1 MTQFDPVKSLNP
13 HIRNLPSYD
22 ALEDLE
28 GLVSAYGL
36 EATDILKLDGNENA
50 FGPSPKALA
59 ALQTNY
65 DPGRY
70 ADASQIRLRSAI
82 ADYVGVQPKHI
93 VAGAGSDELIGLI
106 YSLWVSSEDT
116 VVTAGPT
123 FGMYAFGSALHGS
136 NFIDVPRL
144 GDWSIDTATLL
155 AAAQDAK
162 VVFLASPNNP
172 TGNQLQP
179 ELIDKIIETGALLV
193 LDEAY
198 IEFTQTESAAVRA
211 ASESALI
218 VLRTFSKWGG
228 IAGMRVGYAVSGERS
243 IDAML
248 RAKQPYNIS
257 TASEAAAL
265 ASLQDTEILNERARI
280 LVKERGRLAE
290 IMNQTE
296 YLRPSTSDANFLLV
310 QVLDGRS
317 GHEISEALRRRGI
330 FVRTYNDDRL
340 VNYFRISI
348 GTPKQNVRIIDAIA
362 EIGDKD
368 V

>member
-1 MTQFDPVKSLNP
+1 MDPFDPIKSLNP
-13 HIRNLPSYD
+13 HIRDLPSYE

-28 GLVSAYGL
+28 GLTSVYGF
-36 EATDILKLDGNENA
+36 EPTDILKLDGNENA

-59 ALQTNY
+59 ALQTGY
-65 DPGRY
+65 DAGRY
-70 ADASQIRLRSAI
+70 ADASQVRLRSAI
-82 ADYVGVQPKHI
+82 ADYVGVQPEHI

-144 GDWSIDTATLL
+144 EDWSIDTVALL
-155 AAAQDAK
+155 AAARDAK

-172 TGNQLQP
+172 TGNLLQP
-179 ELIDKIIETGALLV
+179 ELIDEILEMGALLV

-198 IEFTQTESAAVRA
+198 IEFTETESTAVRA
-211 ASESALI
+211 TSEAALI

-228 IAGMRVGYAVSGERS
+228 IAGMRVGYAVGIEES
-243 IDAML
+243 IDVML

-257 TASEAAAL
+257 AAGEAAAL
-265 ASLQDTEILNERARI
+265 ASLQDIAILDERARI
-280 LVKERGRLAE
+280 LVKERERLAD
-290 IMNQTE
+290 IMNQTG
-296 YLRPSTSDANFLLV
+296 YLEPSASDANFLLV
-310 QVLDGRS
+310 QVLDARS
-317 GHEISEALRRRGI
+317 GHEVSEALRRHGI
-330 FVRTYNDDRL
+330 FVRTYTDRRL
-340 VNYFRISI
+340 EDYFRISI
-348 GTPKQNVRIIDAIA
+348 GTPKQNARIIDAIA
-362 EIGDKD
+362 EIGNRN

>member
-1 MTQFDPVKSLNP
+1 MC
-13 HIRNLPSYD
+13 IRDS
-22 ALEDLE
+22 
-28 GLVSAYGL
+28 
-36 EATDILKLDGNENA
+36 
-50 FGPSPKALA
+50 
-59 ALQTNY
+59 
-65 DPGRY
+65 
-70 ADASQIRLRSAI
+70 
-82 ADYVGVQPKHI
+82 
-93 VAGAGSDELIGLI
+93 
-106 YSLWVSSEDT
+106 
-116 VVTAGPT
+116 
-123 FGMYAFGSALHGS
+123 
-136 NFIDVPRL
+136 
-144 GDWSIDTATLL
+144 WSIDTATLL

-228 IAGMRVGYAVSGERS
+228 IAGMRVGYAVSGEGS

-348 GTPKQNVRIIDAIA
+348 GTPKQNVRIIDAIT